1 MNIFFIVNQLSIE
14 RESRERDGGG
24 GNGLSRRAASGN
36 KGRGGYFHNLEKITT
51 SFFFTN
57 FPGYFNIS
65 DLWKDFGRFGK
76 VGEVFVPRKI
86 GRWGGVQFKE
96 VSNVADLER
105 RSGWER
111 GD

>member
-1 MNIFFIVNQLSIE
+1 M
-14 RESRERDGGG
+14 
-24 GNGLSRRAASGN
+24 
-36 KGRGGYFHNLEKITT
+36 
-51 SFFFTN
+51 
-57 FPGYFNIS
+57 
-65 DLWKDFGRFGK
+65 
-76 VGEVFVPRKI
+76 GEVFVPRKI